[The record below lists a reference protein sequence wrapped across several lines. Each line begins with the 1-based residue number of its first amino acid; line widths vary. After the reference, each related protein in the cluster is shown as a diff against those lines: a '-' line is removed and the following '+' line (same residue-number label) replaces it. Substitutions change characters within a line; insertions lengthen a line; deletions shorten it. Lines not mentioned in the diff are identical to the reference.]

1 MLTDFTNITSY
12 PYFQPLNISSP
23 SLYVGSLLVLADMGT
38 TVLAIILNLSVVLAL
53 KETQE
58 MTSDNQNFLQ
68 LNMMLNN
75 LLICVLVKSFEIVY
89 TGLAAAT
96 QQTRSEHCPFLII
109 ILTFSGVHFSP
120 RRGCHRVTWA
130 PGEQQTCTPL
140 CHATTSV

>member
-1 MLTDFTNITSY
+1 MLTHNSNITSY
-12 PYFQPLNISSP
+12 PYFQPLSISSP

-68 LNMMLNN
+68 LNLMLNN
-75 LLICVLVKSFEIVY
+75 LLICVLVKSFEVVF

-96 QQTRSEHCPFLII
+96 QQIR
-109 ILTFSGVHFSP
+109 
-120 RRGCHRVTWA
+120 
-130 PGEQQTCTPL
+130 
-140 CHATTSV
+140 